1 MLKDS
6 LSKIKRTNFWY
17 YFLYLFFLPIFNFI
31 WKNFINIYGRILYF
45 FWFSKKRKKFDLNNN
60 FYLCIKNEQEFIT
73 LASSIKNFF
82 TKEKI
87 DDVLKNKEKY
97 RKNSL
102 KRSSDLTNFKF
113 NINDELPKNLKEQI
127 LKFAISE
134 KNFSTAAYYFGVLPT
149 ISLISLHINT
159 PVEDQKERGSMLWH
173 KDDFGFKCLDLFLTI
188 DQLDD
193 NNGPLYYL
201 KNCSKLGSLS
211 KIENVI
217 KNPRYGERNKVE
229 ISEFNKIYND
239 SEIGKFVGNS
249 GDAIFIDSCSTY
261 HRGGYCKLNNR
272 LMLRITYQTKDNIR
286 KSVLNEEFLK
296 DNHFY
301 NINKDIFYNYSIN
314 NKNNFFIEILNL
326 PKKLLFLLRIFHF
339 KINSKKN

>member
-1 MLKDS
+1 MIKEYLTN
-6 LSKIKRTNFWY
+6 IKRSKFWY
-17 YFLYLFFLPIFNFI
+17 YFLYIFFLPTFNFI
-31 WKNFINIYGRILYF
+31 WKNVININARILYF
-45 FWFSKKRKKFDLNNN
+45 FWFIKKREKFKLNKN
-60 FYLCIKNEQEFIT
+60 FYFAVKDDPEYID
-73 LASSIKNFF
+73 LASSIKDFF
-82 TKEKI
+82 NEKKI
-87 DDVLKNKEKY
+87 NDILNNKEKY
-97 RKNSL
+97 LKDNS
-102 KRSSDLTNFKF
+102 KRGSDLTNYKF
-113 NINDELPKNLKEQI
+113 NVNDELPNSLKEKI

-134 KNFSTAAYYFGVLPT
+134 KNFSTAANYFGVIPT

-159 PVEDQKERGSMLWH
+159 PVKNEKERGSMLWH

-188 DQLDD
+188 DQLSDG
-193 NNGPLYYL
+193 NGPLYYL
-201 KNCSKLGSLS
+201 KNCNKLGSLS

-296 DNHFY
+296 NSQFD
-301 NINKDIFYNYSIN
+301 NINKNIFYNYAIH
-314 NKNNFFIEILNL
+314 NKNNFFTEILNL

-339 KINSKKN
+339 KINPKKN